1 MVLPALAVPVL
12 GWSAL
17 AAGGAAG
24 TTALIGTNDDWKKG
38 LRLDPAARIKNEE
51 FDRTTGQI
59 KDYSFMDYL
68 GSSLL
73 GQDLRQLNEAAQKKS
88 DSDLVNNIYGEEVS
102 GLRQGMAAMGIA
114 DADLLT
120 PGKRQ
125 SATDFGAHLASQTA
139 ILNRLRQAKIDGVPN
154 EQLSLI
160 TKDGMP
166 TLDEVDSVVNAWERD
181 PRNITSATNTAQ
193 RDIDAR
199 EAADKRTARIDSNN
213 EKQQN
218 FNNSIVQSD
227 REYRRWKEGED
238 DKWRRYQLD
247 KDQADRALA
256 RRDRKDELLMTMQ
269 QRTLDRNFERERAD
283 RADARADRDKRT
295 AMLMQMVQGLS
306 KLGYGMAI

>member
-38 LRLDPAARIKNEE
+38 LRLDPAARIQNEE

-73 GQDLRQLNEAAQKKS
+73 GQDLRQLNEAAQKQS
-88 DSDLVNNIYGEEVS
+88 DTEITNRYS
-102 GLRQGMAAMGIA
+102 GTTKKLRNLLQAQGQLTPEILDMLKPQRFETA
-114 DADLLT
+114 DQFASNLDSVTQHINAINKAQASGVDYQSLIKNGGLLT
-120 PGKRQ
+120 QGQVDGLINKRDRDERN
-125 SATDFGAHLASQTA
+125 TRTA
-139 ILNRLRQAKIDGVPN
+139 IEDRRYDESVTRQEN
-154 EQLSLI
+154 
-160 TKDGMP
+160 
-166 TLDEVDSVVNAWERD
+166 
-181 PRNITSATNTAQ
+181 
-193 RDIDAR
+193 
-199 EAADKRTARIDSNN
+199 
-213 EKQQN
+213 QQN